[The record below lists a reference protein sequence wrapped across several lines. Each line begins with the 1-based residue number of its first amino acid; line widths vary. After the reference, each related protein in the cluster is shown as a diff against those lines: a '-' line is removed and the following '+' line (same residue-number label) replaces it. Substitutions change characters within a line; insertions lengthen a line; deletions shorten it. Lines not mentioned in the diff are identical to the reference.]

1 MKKLSLF
8 LTLVVLICQL
18 ASCGKSPS
26 DETESSKPSEQPQ
39 STSESTQTE
48 EDNTQ
53 TDILYAVFYADE
65 VKEYPIEYTGAQK
78 TAEEL
83 AQSLSELT
91 GLDFTITA
99 SQTEDGWIV
108 DWAAD
113 STLVAGLDDREQKE
127 EFFFFD
133 YDSQCWFMMDSLWR
147 TLTENLDAENIYY
160 TMDGGQELV
169 LENLSSSINTF
180 PSDVP
185 YMGSGF
191 YAAHD
196 DVRGDEG
203 STEDGE
209 ASYNTYYD
217 ESTGLLLTY
226 PDVFSSEGTLDENGK
241 MNFYTLWDTGMLF
254 WIESNESGWTTDAF
268 LETFDARARMELQG
282 NVIIACGE
290 GTDAYGNVVP
300 MAWYCVVDPG
310 FIANVEVHCT
320 DSDEADYWYEEF
332 QNDAFWIENARGIYG
347 EG

>member
-1 MKKLSLF
+1 MLIMALF
-8 LTLVVLICQL
+8 MLV
-18 ASCGKSPS
+18 ACGR
-26 DETESSKPSEQPQ
+26 
-39 STSESTQTE
+39 TE
-48 EDNTQ
+48 ESIR
-53 TDILYAVFYADE
+53 TDILYAVFGDE
-65 VKEYPIEYTGAQK
+65 DVREYPIEYSGAKK

-83 AQSLSELT
+83 ARELSDLT
-91 GLDFTITA
+91 GMDFTITA
-99 SQTEDGWIV
+99 SKTDDGLIV

-113 STLVAGLDDREQKE
+113 STLTAGRDDREQKE
-127 EFFFFD
+127 DFRFYD
-133 YDSQCWFMMDSLWR
+133 YDSMSWFMMDSLWR

-241 MNFYTLWDTGMLF
+241 MNFYTL
-254 WIESNESGWTTDAF
+254 
-268 LETFDARARMELQG
+268 
-282 NVIIACGE
+282 
-290 GTDAYGNVVP
+290 
-300 MAWYCVVDPG
+300 
-310 FIANVEVHCT
+310 
-320 DSDEADYWYEEF
+320 
-332 QNDAFWIENARGIYG
+332 
-347 EG
+347 

>member
-1 MKKLSLF
+1 MLIMALF
-8 LTLVVLICQL
+8 MLV
-18 ASCGKSPS
+18 ACGR
-26 DETESSKPSEQPQ
+26 
-39 STSESTQTE
+39 TE
-48 EDNTQ
+48 ESIR
-53 TDILYAVFYADE
+53 TDILYAVFGDE
-65 VKEYPIEYTGAQK
+65 DVREYPIEYSGAKK

-83 AQSLSELT
+83 ARELSDLT
-91 GLDFTITA
+91 GMDFTITA
-99 SQTEDGWIV
+99 SKTDDGLIV

-113 STLVAGLDDREQKE
+113 STLIAGRDDREQKE
-127 EFFFFD
+127 DFRFYD
-133 YDSQCWFMMDSLWR
+133 YDSMSWFMMDSLWR
-147 TLTENLDAENIYY
+147 TLTANLDAENIFY
-160 TMDGGQELV
+160 TMDSGRNLV
-169 LENLSSSINTF
+169 LEKMSPAITI
-180 PSDVP
+180 PADAP
-185 YMGSGF
+185 YMGSTF
-191 YAAHD
+191 YLSHDEGRD
-196 DVRGDEG
+196 DVI

>member
-1 MKKLSLF
+1 MLIMALF
-8 LTLVVLICQL
+8 MLV
-18 ASCGKSPS
+18 ACGR
-26 DETESSKPSEQPQ
+26 
-39 STSESTQTE
+39 TE
-48 EDNTQ
+48 ESIR
-53 TDILYAVFYADE
+53 TDILYAVFGDE
-65 VKEYPIEYTGAQK
+65 DVREYPIEYSGAKK

-83 AQSLSELT
+83 ARELSDLT
-91 GLDFTITA
+91 GMDFTITA
-99 SQTEDGWIV
+99 SKTDDGLIV

-113 STLVAGLDDREQKE
+113 STLIAGRDDREQKE
-127 EFFFFD
+127 DFRFYD
-133 YDSQCWFMMDSLWR
+133 YDSMSWFMMDSLWR
-147 TLTENLDAENIYY
+147 TLTANLDAENIFY
-160 TMDGGQELV
+160 TMDSGRNLV
-169 LENLSSSINTF
+169 LEKMSPAITI
-180 PSDVP
+180 PADTP
-185 YMGSGF
+185 YMGSTF
-191 YAAHD
+191 YLSHD
-196 DVRGDEG
+196 EGRGDVI

-268 LETFDARARMELQG
+268 LETFDARASMELQG
-282 NVIIACGE
+282 NVVIACGE

>member
-1 MKKLSLF
+1 MLIMALF
-8 LTLVVLICQL
+8 MLV
-18 ASCGKSPS
+18 ACGR
-26 DETESSKPSEQPQ
+26 
-39 STSESTQTE
+39 TE
-48 EDNTQ
+48 ESIR
-53 TDILYAVFYADE
+53 TDILYAVFGDE
-65 VKEYPIEYTGAQK
+65 DVREYPIEYSGAKK

-83 AQSLSELT
+83 ARELSDLT
-91 GLDFTITA
+91 GMDFTITA
-99 SQTEDGWIV
+99 SKTDDGLIV

-113 STLVAGLDDREQKE
+113 STLIAGRDDREQKE
-127 EFFFFD
+127 DFRFYD
-133 YDSQCWFMMDSLWR
+133 YDSMSWFMMDSLWR
-147 TLTENLDAENIYY
+147 TLTANLDAENIFY
-160 TMDGGQELV
+160 TMDSGRNLV
-169 LENLSSSINTF
+169 LEKMSPAITI
-180 PSDVP
+180 PADTP
-185 YMGSGF
+185 YMGSTF
-191 YAAHD
+191 YLSHD
-196 DVRGDEG
+196 EGRGDVI

-226 PDVFSSEGTLDENGK
+226 PDVFSSKGTLDENGK

>member
-1 MKKLSLF
+1 MLIMALF
-8 LTLVVLICQL
+8 MLV
-18 ASCGKSPS
+18 ACGR
-26 DETESSKPSEQPQ
+26 
-39 STSESTQTE
+39 TE
-48 EDNTQ
+48 ESIR
-53 TDILYAVFYADE
+53 TDILYAVFGDE
-65 VKEYPIEYTGAQK
+65 DVREYPIEYSGAKK

-83 AQSLSELT
+83 ARELSDLT
-91 GLDFTITA
+91 GMDFTITA
-99 SQTEDGWIV
+99 SKTDDGLIV

-113 STLVAGLDDREQKE
+113 STLIAGRDDREQKE
-127 EFFFFD
+127 DFRFYD
-133 YDSQCWFMMDSLWR
+133 YDSMSWFMMDSLWR
-147 TLTENLDAENIYY
+147 TLTANLDAENIFY
-160 TMDGGQELV
+160 TMDSGRNLV
-169 LENLSSSINTF
+169 LEKMSPAITI
-180 PSDVP
+180 PADTP
-185 YMGSGF
+185 YMGSTF
-191 YAAHD
+191 YLSHD
-196 DVRGDEG
+196 EGRGDVI

-217 ESTGLLLTY
+217 EATGLLLTY
-226 PDVFSSEGTLDENGK
+226 TDVFSSEGTLDENGK

>member
-1 MKKLSLF
+1 MLIMALF
-8 LTLVVLICQL
+8 MLV
-18 ASCGKSPS
+18 ACGR
-26 DETESSKPSEQPQ
+26 
-39 STSESTQTE
+39 TE
-48 EDNTQ
+48 ESIR
-53 TDILYAVFYADE
+53 TDILYAVFGDE
-65 VKEYPIEYTGAQK
+65 DVREYPIEYSGAKK

-83 AQSLSELT
+83 ARELSDLT
-91 GLDFTITA
+91 GMDFTITA
-99 SQTEDGWIV
+99 SKTDDGLIV

-113 STLVAGLDDREQKE
+113 STLIAGRDDREQKE
-127 EFFFFD
+127 DFRFYD
-133 YDSQCWFMMDSLWR
+133 YDSMSWFMMDSLWR
-147 TLTENLDAENIYY
+147 TLTANLDAENIFY
-160 TMDGGQELV
+160 TMDSGRNLV
-169 LENLSSSINTF
+169 LEKMSPAITI
-180 PSDVP
+180 PADTP
-185 YMGSGF
+185 YMGSTF
-191 YAAHD
+191 YLSHD
-196 DVRGDEG
+196 EGRGDVI

-209 ASYNTYYD
+209 ASYNTYHD

-290 GTDAYGNVVP
+290 GTDAYGNIVP
-300 MAWYCVVDPG
+300 MAWYCVADPG

>member
-1 MKKLSLF
+1 MLIMALF
-8 LTLVVLICQL
+8 MLV
-18 ASCGKSPS
+18 ACGR
-26 DETESSKPSEQPQ
+26 
-39 STSESTQTE
+39 TE
-48 EDNTQ
+48 ESIR
-53 TDILYAVFYADE
+53 TDILYAVFGDE
-65 VKEYPIEYTGAQK
+65 DVREYPIEYSGAKK

-83 AQSLSELT
+83 ARELSDLT
-91 GLDFTITA
+91 GMDFTITA
-99 SQTEDGWIV
+99 SKTDDGLIV

-113 STLVAGLDDREQKE
+113 STLIAGRDDREQKE
-127 EFFFFD
+127 DFRFYD
-133 YDSQCWFMMDSLWR
+133 YDSMSWFMMDSLWR
-147 TLTENLDAENIYY
+147 TLTANLDAENIFY
-160 TMDGGQELV
+160 TMDSGRNLV
-169 LENLSSSINTF
+169 LEKMSPAITI
-180 PSDVP
+180 PADTP
-185 YMGSGF
+185 YMGSTF
-191 YAAHD
+191 YLSHD
-196 DVRGDEG
+196 EGRGDVI

-209 ASYNTYYD
+209 ASYNTYCD
-217 ESTGLLLTY
+217 EAAGLMLTY

>member
-1 MKKLSLF
+1 MLIMALF
-8 LTLVVLICQL
+8 MLV
-18 ASCGKSPS
+18 ACGR
-26 DETESSKPSEQPQ
+26 
-39 STSESTQTE
+39 TE
-48 EDNTQ
+48 ESIR
-53 TDILYAVFYADE
+53 TDILYAVFGDE
-65 VKEYPIEYTGAQK
+65 DVREYPIEYSGAKK

-83 AQSLSELT
+83 ARELSDLT
-91 GLDFTITA
+91 GMDFTITA
-99 SQTEDGWIV
+99 SKTDDGLIV

-113 STLVAGLDDREQKE
+113 STLIAGRDDREQKE
-127 EFFFFD
+127 DFRFYD
-133 YDSQCWFMMDSLWR
+133 YDSMSWFMMDSLWR
-147 TLTENLDAENIYY
+147 TLTANLDAENIYY

-169 LENLSSSINTF
+169 LENPSSSINTF

-203 STEDGE
+203 PTEDGE

>member
-1 MKKLSLF
+1 MLIMALF
-8 LTLVVLICQL
+8 MLV
-18 ASCGKSPS
+18 ACGR
-26 DETESSKPSEQPQ
+26 
-39 STSESTQTE
+39 TE
-48 EDNTQ
+48 ESIR
-53 TDILYAVFYADE
+53 TDILYAVFGDE
-65 VKEYPIEYTGAQK
+65 DVREYPIEYSGAKK

-83 AQSLSELT
+83 ARELSDLT
-91 GLDFTITA
+91 GMDFTITA
-99 SQTEDGWIV
+99 SKTDDGLIV

-113 STLVAGLDDREQKE
+113 STLIAGRDDREQKE
-127 EFFFFD
+127 DFRFYD
-133 YDSQCWFMMDSLWR
+133 YDSMSWFMMDSLWR
-147 TLTENLDAENIYY
+147 TLTANLDAENIFY
-160 TMDGGQELV
+160 TMDSGRNLV
-169 LENLSSSINTF
+169 LEKMSPAITI
-180 PSDVP
+180 PADTP
-185 YMGSGF
+185 YMGSTF
-191 YAAHD
+191 YLSHD
-196 DVRGDEG
+196 EGRGDVI

-209 ASYNTYYD
+209 ASYNTYCD
-217 ESTGLLLTY
+217 EAAGLLLTY

>member
-1 MKKLSLF
+1 MLIMALF
-8 LTLVVLICQL
+8 MLV
-18 ASCGKSPS
+18 ACGR
-26 DETESSKPSEQPQ
+26 
-39 STSESTQTE
+39 TE
-48 EDNTQ
+48 ESIR
-53 TDILYAVFYADE
+53 TDILYAVFGDE
-65 VKEYPIEYTGAQK
+65 DVREYPIEYSGAKK

-83 AQSLSELT
+83 ARELSDLT
-91 GLDFTITA
+91 GMDFTITA
-99 SQTEDGWIV
+99 SKTDDGLIV

-113 STLVAGLDDREQKE
+113 STLIAGRDDREQKE
-127 EFFFFD
+127 DFRFYD
-133 YDSQCWFMMDSLWR
+133 YDSMSWFMMDSLWR
-147 TLTENLDAENIYY
+147 TLTANLDAENIFY
-160 TMDGGQELV
+160 TMDSGRNLV
-169 LENLSSSINTF
+169 LEKMSPAITI
-180 PSDVP
+180 PADAP
-185 YMGSGF
+185 YMGSTF
-191 YAAHD
+191 YLSHD
-196 DVRGDEG
+196 EGRGDVI

-268 LETFDARARMELQG
+268 LETFDARASMELQG

>member
-1 MKKLSLF
+1 MLIMALF
-8 LTLVVLICQL
+8 MLV
-18 ASCGKSPS
+18 ACGR
-26 DETESSKPSEQPQ
+26 
-39 STSESTQTE
+39 TE
-48 EDNTQ
+48 ESIR
-53 TDILYAVFYADE
+53 TDILYAVFGDE
-65 VKEYPIEYTGAQK
+65 DVREYPIEYSGAKK

-83 AQSLSELT
+83 ARELSDLT
-91 GLDFTITA
+91 GMDFTITA
-99 SQTEDGWIV
+99 SKTDDGLIV

-113 STLVAGLDDREQKE
+113 STLIAGRDDREQKE
-127 EFFFFD
+127 DFRFYD
-133 YDSQCWFMMDSLWR
+133 YDSMSWFMMDSLWR
-147 TLTENLDAENIYY
+147 TLTANLDAENIFY
-160 TMDGGQELV
+160 TMDSGRNLV
-169 LENLSSSINTF
+169 LEKMSPAITI
-180 PSDVP
+180 PADTP
-185 YMGSGF
+185 YMGSTF
-191 YAAHD
+191 YLSHD
-196 DVRGDEG
+196 EGRGDAG

>member
-1 MKKLSLF
+1 MLIMALF
-8 LTLVVLICQL
+8 MLV
-18 ASCGKSPS
+18 ACGR
-26 DETESSKPSEQPQ
+26 
-39 STSESTQTE
+39 TE
-48 EDNTQ
+48 ESIR
-53 TDILYAVFYADE
+53 TDILYAVFGDE
-65 VKEYPIEYTGAQK
+65 DVREYPIEYSGAKK

-83 AQSLSELT
+83 ARELSDLT
-91 GLDFTITA
+91 GMDFTITA
-99 SQTEDGWIV
+99 SKTDDGLIV

-113 STLVAGLDDREQKE
+113 STLIAGRDDREQKE
-127 EFFFFD
+127 DFRFYD
-133 YDSQCWFMMDSLWR
+133 YDSMSWFMMDSLWR
-147 TLTENLDAENIYY
+147 TLTANLDAENIFY
-160 TMDGGQELV
+160 TMDSGRNLV
-169 LENLSSSINTF
+169 LEKMSPAITI
-180 PSDVP
+180 PADTP
-185 YMGSGF
+185 YMGSTF
-191 YAAHD
+191 YLSHD
-196 DVRGDEG
+196 EGRGDVI

-217 ESTGLLLTY
+217 EAAGLMLTY